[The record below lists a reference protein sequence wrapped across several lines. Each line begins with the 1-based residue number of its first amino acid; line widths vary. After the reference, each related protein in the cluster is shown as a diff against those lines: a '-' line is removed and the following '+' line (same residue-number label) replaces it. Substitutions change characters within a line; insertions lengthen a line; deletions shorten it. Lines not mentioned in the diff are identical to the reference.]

1 MTRVTIEFETTIEV
15 KLITETTV
23 HLAVRR
29 DKGIIIEIE
38 AMKEKKIIIGMK
50 GIITGQEEETAEKE
64 DDTFYE

>member
-23 HLAVRR
+23 HLAARR

-38 AMKEKKIIIGMK
+38 VMKEKKIIIGMK

-64 DDTFYE
+64 DDTLYE

>member
-29 DKGIIIEIE
+29 DKGIIIETE
-38 AMKEKKIIIGMK
+38 TMKEKKIIIGMK
-50 GIITGQEEETAEKE
+50 GIITGQEKETAEKE

>member
-23 HLAVRR
+23 HLAARR

-38 AMKEKKIIIGMK
+38 VMKEKKIIIGMK

>member
-23 HLAVRR
+23 HLAARR

-38 AMKEKKIIIGMK
+38 VMKEKKIIIGMK

-64 DDTFYE
+64 DDKFYE